1 MKKELMKRTKGC
13 KIRLTSNMMLCIPFF
28 ILWGVY
34 MLLGAAITPLSPMED
49 SYKIME
55 TVERYI
61 GIAICVYVCIYS
73 LVSITE
79 KDISIIKRFL
89 YFLLLVTGIIGFFY
103 LDSRWLYFDLVL
115 IISLICA
122 VQKSK
127 KVKSADNATEIV
139 NNTAERAVMILNAP
153 SNNESI

>member
-1 MKKELMKRTKGC
+1 MEKELMKRTEGC
-13 KIRLTSNMMLCIPFF
+13 KIRRTSNMMLCIPFF
-28 ILWGVY
+28 ILWGVH
-34 MLLGAAITPLSPMED
+34 MLLGAAMTPLSPMDE
-49 SYKIME
+49 SNKMLATAE
-55 TVERYI
+55 MYI

-73 LVSITE
+73 LISITQ
-79 KDISIIKRFL
+79 KTIPIIKRYL
-89 YFLLLVTGIIGFFY
+89 CSLLLVTGIFGFFY
-103 LDSRWLYFDLVL
+103 LESGFLYFDLAL
-115 IISLICA
+115 IVSLICA

>member
-1 MKKELMKRTKGC
+1 MKNEQKKPSKGC
-13 KIRLTSNMMLCIPFF
+13 KIRFTSNMMLCIPFF

-34 MLLGAAITPLSPMED
+34 MLLGAAMTPLSPMDE
-49 SYKIME
+49 SYKVME

-61 GIAICVYVCIYS
+61 GIAICAYVCIYS
-73 LVSITE
+73 LISITQ
-79 KDISIIKRFL
+79 KSAPVIKRFL
-89 YFLLLVTGIIGFFY
+89 CCLLLVTGIIGFFY
-103 LDSRWLYFDLVL
+103 LDSRWLYFDLAL
-115 IISLICA
+115 IVSLICA

>member
-1 MKKELMKRTKGC
+1 MKRTKGC

-73 LVSITE
+73 LISITQ
-79 KDISIIKRFL
+79 KSSPIIKRFL
-89 YFLLLVTGIIGFFY
+89 CCLLMVTGILGFFY
-103 LDSRWLYFDLVL
+103 LESGFLYFDLFL

-127 KVKSADNATEIV
+127 KVKCADNATEIM

>member
-1 MKKELMKRTKGC
+1 MKRSEGC

-28 ILWGVY
+28 ILWGVH
-34 MLLGAAITPLSPMED
+34 MLLGAAMTPLSPMED

-103 LDSRWLYFDLVL
+103 LDSRWLYFGFVL

-127 KVKSADNATEIV
+127 KVKSPDNATEIM

>member
-1 MKKELMKRTKGC
+1 MKKELIKPSKEC
-13 KIRLTSNMMLCIPFF
+13 KIRLTSNMVLCIPFF

-34 MLLGAAITPLSPMED
+34 MLLGAAMTPLSPMDE
-49 SYKIME
+49 SYKMLTTAE
-55 TVERYI
+55 KYI

-73 LVSITE
+73 LISITQ
-79 KDISIIKRFL
+79 KTTPVIKKYL
-89 YFLLLVTGIIGFFY
+89 CFLLLVTGIIGFFY
-103 LDSRWLYFDLVL
+103 LESGWLYFDLVL

-127 KVKSADNATEIV
+127 KVKSADNATEV
-139 NNTAERAVMILNAP
+139 MNNTAERTVMILNAP

>member
-1 MKKELMKRTKGC
+1 MKPSKEC
-13 KIRLTSNMMLCIPFF
+13 KIRLTSNMILCIPFF

-34 MLLGAAITPLSPMED
+34 MLLGAAMTPLSPTDE
-49 SYKIME
+49 SYKVME

-73 LVSITE
+73 LISITQ
-79 KDISIIKRFL
+79 KSAPVIKRVL
-89 YFLLLVTGIIGFFY
+89 CFLLLVTGILGFFY
-103 LDSRWLYFDLVL
+103 LDSRWLYFDFVL

-122 VQKSK
+122 TQKSVK
-127 KVKSADNATEIV
+127 TKSADNATEIM

>member
-1 MKKELMKRTKGC
+1 MKNELMRRPKES
-13 KIRLTSNMMLCIPFF
+13 KIILTSNMMLCIPFF

-34 MLLGAAITPLSPMED
+34 MLLGAAMTPLSPMDE
-49 SYKIME
+49 SYKVME

-61 GIAICVYVCIYS
+61 GIAICAYVCIYS
-73 LVSITE
+73 LISITQ
-79 KDISIIKRFL
+79 KSAPVIKRFL
-89 YFLLLVTGIIGFFY
+89 CCLLLVTGIIGFFY
-103 LDSRWLYFDLVL
+103 LDSRWLYFDLAL
-115 IISLICA
+115 IVSLICA

-127 KVKSADNATEIV
+127 KVKSPDNATEIM

>member
-1 MKKELMKRTKGC
+1 MKKELMKRTKGG

-34 MLLGAAITPLSPMED
+34 MLLGAAMTPLSPAEE
-49 SYKIME
+49 SYKML
-55 TVERYI
+55 TTAERYI
-61 GIAICVYVCIYS
+61 GIAMCVYVCIYS

-89 YFLLLVTGIIGFFY
+89 CYLLLVTGIIGFFY
-103 LDSRWLYFDLVL
+103 LRSGFLYFDLAM

-122 VQKSK
+122 TQESK
-127 KVKSADNATEIV
+127 KVNADND
-139 NNTAERAVMILNAP
+139 TAERAVKILMPP
-153 SNNESI
+153 SNNDSI